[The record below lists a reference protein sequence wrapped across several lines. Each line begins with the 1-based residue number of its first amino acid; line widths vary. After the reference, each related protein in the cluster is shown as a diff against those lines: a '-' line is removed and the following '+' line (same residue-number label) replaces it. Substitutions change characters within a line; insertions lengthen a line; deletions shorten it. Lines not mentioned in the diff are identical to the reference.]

1 MARVTLQ
8 LVEATDDLEVPEM
21 FALELNPGALDAIK
35 EARVLVNSEHNE
47 ICAIQLKTDKL
58 FAYKK
63 KEPIDIGGIGTNYI
77 TVYPLDTYWNVFN
90 KYDSGIKAEYIIR
103 I

>member
-1 MARVTLQ
+1 MVRIVCELCDNT
-8 LVEATDDLEVPEM
+8 EDLEVPER
-21 FALELNPGALDAIK
+21 FTLELNPGALEIIK
-35 EARVLVNSEHNE
+35 EARTLVNSEHNE

-77 TVYPLDTYWNVFN
+77 TVYPLDTYWTAFN
-90 KYDSGIKAEYIIR
+90 RHDSGIKAEYIMR
-103 I
+103 M